1 MKINWGTGIVIAF
14 VLFISFILYFVFQM
28 TFSSEYDDEMVLDDY
43 YQEEYLFQQAIDAQ
57 QNGQAL
63 KQNIEISK
71 DSETIY
77 VNFPKEFDYKNIT
90 GKIHMYRPSDKRLD
104 FTVPIKLEG
113 SSYAI
118 PSEKL
123 AKGKWEITINWQHDD
138 IDYRYKKTVY
148 N

>member
-28 TFSSEYDDEMVLDDY
+28 TFSSEYDGEMVLEDY
-43 YQEEYLFQQAIDAQ
+43 YQEEYIFQQAIDAQ
-57 QNGQAL
+57 QNGRAL

-71 DSETIY
+71 GPETIY
-77 VNFPKEFDYKNIT
+77 VNFPKEFDYEGIT
-90 GKIHMYRPSDKRLD
+90 GTIHMYRPADKRLD
-104 FTVPIKLEG
+104 FTNKIELES

-123 AKGKWEITINWQHDD
+123 AKGKWEITINWQYDE

>member
-28 TFSSEYDDEMVLDDY
+28 TFSSEYDDEMVLEDY
-43 YQEEYLFQQAIDAQ
+43 YQEEYVFQQAIDAQ

-63 KQNIEISK
+63 KKNIEISK

-77 VNFPKEFDYKNIT
+77 VNFPEEFDYNNIT

-104 FTVPIKLEG
+104 FTVPIQLEG

>member
-43 YQEEYLFQQAIDAQ
+43 YQEEYVFQQAIDAQ

-77 VNFPKEFDYKNIT
+77 VNFPEEFDYKNIT

>member
-28 TFSSEYDDEMVLDDY
+28 TFSSEYDGEMVLEDY
-43 YQEEYLFQQAIDAQ
+43 YQEEYIFQQAIDAQ
-57 QNGQAL
+57 QNGRAL

-71 DSETIY
+71 GPETIY
-77 VNFPKEFDYKNIT
+77 VNFPKEFDYEGIT
-90 GKIHMYRPSDKRLD
+90 GTIHMYRPEDKRLD
-104 FTVPIKLEG
+104 FTNKIELES

-123 AKGKWEITINWQHDD
+123 AKGKWEITINWQYDE

>member
-43 YQEEYLFQQAIDAQ
+43 YQEEYVFQQAIDAQ

-77 VNFPKEFDYKNIT
+77 VNFPEEFDHKNIT